1 MRGSGAGGA
10 VTYVPAEQRYEAMP
24 YRRCGRSGLQLP
36 AISLG
41 LWNNFGD
48 DRPMA
53 GIVAIVVLAK
63 SPLSRAH
70 GDASEA
76 EMRAIARGA
85 DVDKQFKRPPNEGG
99 LL

>member
-1 MRGSGAGGA
+1 MEIILL
-10 VTYVPAEQRYEAMP
+10 VV
-24 YRRCGRSGLQLP
+24 
-36 AISLG
+36 
-41 LWNNFGD
+41 
-48 DRPMA
+48 A
-53 GIVAIVVLAK
+53 GIVAIVVLAR

-85 DVDKQFKRPPNEGG
+85 DVDKQFKRPPSEGG